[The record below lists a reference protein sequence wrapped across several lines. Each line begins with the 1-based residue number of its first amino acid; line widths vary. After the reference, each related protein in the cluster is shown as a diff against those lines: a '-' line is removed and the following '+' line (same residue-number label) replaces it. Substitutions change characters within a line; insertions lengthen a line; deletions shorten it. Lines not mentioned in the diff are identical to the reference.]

1 MQKIEPPEN
10 SQFYLRFRNK
20 PTHECN
26 KELTFIEYEGV
37 WIRVYKKANLMRV
50 DFISEASWEK
60 NWFERNPETY
70 EMIKTNDKGI
80 AKKMISDKN
89 SSIAF
94 LAQEISDGN
103 HIFIAENKIFYA
115 QK

>member
-10 SQFYLRFRNK
+10 PQFYIRFRSK
-20 PTHECN
+20 PTHDCN
-26 KELTFIEYEGV
+26 KDLTFIESEGV
-37 WIRVYKKANLMRV
+37 WIRVYKKAHLIGV

-60 NWFERNPETY
+60 NWFERNPEIY
-70 EMIKTNDKGI
+70 EMIKTNDKVI
-80 AKKMISDKN
+80 AKKMLSNKN

-103 HIFIAENKIFYA
+103 YIFIAENKIFYA